1 MMTEDETLVPYLLTL
16 NEIQNW
22 ITRFVISI
30 SLLVALAYILKYTL
44 IEPNSIQMLEL
55 SIEFNYEPAV
65 KKGDREI

>member
-1 MMTEDETLVPYLLTL
+1 MTEDETLVPYLLTL

>member
-55 SIEFNYEPAV
+55 PIEFNYEPAV